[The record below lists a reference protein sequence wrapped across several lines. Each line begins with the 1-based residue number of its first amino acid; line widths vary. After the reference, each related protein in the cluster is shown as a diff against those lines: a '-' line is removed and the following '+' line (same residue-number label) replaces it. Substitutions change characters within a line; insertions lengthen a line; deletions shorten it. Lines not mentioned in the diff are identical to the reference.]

1 MNIPCI
7 RCKGADLSCGRSF
20 CPIIAKA
27 ESMFKVSSKPI
38 KEDFF
43 GSSPAP
49 FVGRY
54 GYPEINVGIMTPP
67 EQREDAWLFDAPKH
81 WANSDF
87 KIAEIIDLRSALI
100 NSRFK
105 ANIKGQSKLL
115 DISQEV
121 GMASKPVDLEI
132 NLKDKPHFRLRTDAY
147 LAPQGPNAQL
157 EKARITENPKI
168 DTRVDKVVSDI
179 HLKANDAL
187 KYLYEKEFDEN
198 FLAKML
204 SVGVL
209 GIKNNR
215 KLVPTRW
222 SIVAT
227 DDIIGKSL
235 ISEIKDFSETDSYYS
250 FFGNYLGN
258 YYLILMFP
266 EVWSYELFETY
277 APPNWDYGRE
287 LRHTTD
293 YESYSGRKLYASN
306 TVGGYYTVRLAILEK
321 LKEMKRQASVLALR
335 FITDEYTMPLGVW
348 VTRESARKTVSSKP
362 IEFSSKELMLDYARK
377 LIKRKFN
384 YNIDYLLS
392 SSILLKNIKQQTK
405 LVKFI

>member
-147 LAPQGPNAQL
+147 LAPQGP
-157 EKARITENPKI
+157 
-168 DTRVDKVVSDI
+168 
-179 HLKANDAL
+179 
-187 KYLYEKEFDEN
+187 
-198 FLAKML
+198 
-204 SVGVL
+204 
-209 GIKNNR
+209 
-215 KLVPTRW
+215 
-222 SIVAT
+222 
-227 DDIIGKSL
+227 
-235 ISEIKDFSETDSYYS
+235 
-250 FFGNYLGN
+250 
-258 YYLILMFP
+258 
-266 EVWSYELFETY
+266 
-277 APPNWDYGRE
+277 
-287 LRHTTD
+287 
-293 YESYSGRKLYASN
+293 
-306 TVGGYYTVRLAILEK
+306 
-321 LKEMKRQASVLALR
+321 
-335 FITDEYTMPLGVW
+335 
-348 VTRESARKTVSSKP
+348 
-362 IEFSSKELMLDYARK
+362 
-377 LIKRKFN
+377 
-384 YNIDYLLS
+384 
-392 SSILLKNIKQQTK
+392 
-405 LVKFI
+405 

>member
-1 MNIPCI
+1 
-7 RCKGADLSCGRSF
+7 
-20 CPIIAKA
+20 
-27 ESMFKVSSKPI
+27 MFKVSSKPI

-209 GIKNNR
+209 GIKTNR
-215 KLVPTRW
+215 KLVPTRF
-222 SIVAT
+222 SITAI
-227 DDIIGKSL
+227 DDTIGKKL
-235 ISEIKDFSETDSYYS
+235 INEVKDYNPTNYLAY
-250 FFGNYLGN
+250 FGSYLGN
-258 YYLILMFP
+258 YYLFLMFP
-266 EVWSYELFETY
+266 EPWSYELFEMYMPRAEWNIT
-277 APPNWDYGRE
+277 NE
-287 LRHTTD
+287 IQFMTD
-293 YESYSGRKLYASN
+293 YESYSGRKEYAEN
-306 TVGGYYTVRLAILEK
+306 CGGGYYSVRLAVLER
-321 LKEMKRQASVLALR
+321 LKEIKKQASVLALR
-335 FITDEYTMPLGVW
+335 FITGEYAVPLGVW
-348 VTRESARKTVSSKP
+348 VTREAARKALKNKP
-362 IEFSSKELMLDYARK
+362 IEFASKELMVEYTKK
-377 LIKRKFN
+377 LAKKKFG
-384 YNIDYLLS
+384 YDLGDLLKN
-392 SSILLKNIKQQTK
+392 SILLRNINTQMK
-405 LVKFI
+405 LQVFA